1 VRGPTASELLAV
13 WERCAARTPAERALE
28 LLPLASPEDGNGD
41 LGALSVGE
49 RDARLLDLR
58 ERAFGPALAA
68 AARCGR
74 CEELVEFSVRAEELR
89 LNGSQPQAPL
99 SCSADGYELRF
110 RVPTAGDVAVA
121 SREPNAGRARRQLLE
136 RCVLEARRDGVDV
149 QVDALPAPVTDALAA
164 RMAAA
169 DPRADVELALACP
182 ACGHEWTA
190 AFDAAA
196 FLWSELDA
204 WTRRTLHDVHT
215 LATAYGWTEAEVLAL
230 GRRRHVY
237 LELVGG

>member
-1 VRGPTASELLAV
+1 
-13 WERCAARTPAERALE
+13 
-28 LLPLASPEDGNGD
+28 
-41 LGALSVGE
+41 
-49 RDARLLDLR
+49 
-58 ERAFGPALAA
+58 
-68 AARCGR
+68 
-74 CEELVEFSVRAEELR
+74 
-89 LNGSQPQAPL
+89 
-99 SCSADGYELRF
+99 
-110 RVPTAGDVAVA
+110 
-121 SREPNAGRARRQLLE
+121 
-136 RCVLEARRDGVDV
+136 
-149 QVDALPAPVTDALAA
+149 
-164 RMAAA
+164 MAAA

-182 ACGHEWTA
+182 ACAHEWTA